1 MEHHHSSNLITS
13 SQAHSYHIFHLVEDF
28 VLPKQANV
36 VVTKQTSAENKGM
49 VSTLNANQSEAAECI
64 VSVNFFPLSH

>member
-1 MEHHHSSNLITS
+1 MEKTSFFVVSVPLPFLNSSLAQSTKHECSIMEHHHRSNLITS

-36 VVTKQTSAENKGM
+36 
-49 VSTLNANQSEAAECI
+49 
-64 VSVNFFPLSH
+64 

>member
-1 MEHHHSSNLITS
+1 MEHHHRSNLITS

-36 VVTKQTSAENKGM
+36 VVTMQTSAV
-49 VSTLNANQSEAAECI
+49 VSRANSGLKESLGLT
-64 VSVNFFPLSH
+64 VSQRRIKANIII

>member
-1 MEHHHSSNLITS
+1 MGESH
-13 SQAHSYHIFHLVEDF
+13 
-28 VLPKQANV
+28 ANFSDM
-36 VVTKQTSAENKGM
+36 TKQTSAENKGM